1 MNDLTPK
8 EIKAELDNV
17 HTSAPAFATVYNWVN
32 KFKRGRTF
40 TCDAPLSGRPIEVAK
55 PEIIDKIHEIVLT
68 DRRVKAR
75 ELVEATGIS
84 HGTLISIELKGD
96 YVEK

>member
-40 TCDAPLSGRPIEVAK
+40 TCDAPLSGRPIGLLSQK
-55 PEIIDKIHEIVLT
+55 L
-68 DRRVKAR
+68 
-75 ELVEATGIS
+75 
-84 HGTLISIELKGD
+84 SIKSTRLF
-96 YVEK
+96 